1 MSTYDLRSIRNI
13 IRSFAPRCNRGCK
26 VTATKQEYIDRV
38 KANFPQE
45 LTERP
50 QWVVWKYE
58 PKPGSDKPTK
68 VLYNPGTPTYKAS
81 STSPKTWGTLQ
92 QALKAAQLPGV
103 DGIGFVF
110 SKDDPYIG
118 IDFDNCVDENGIIDP
133 VVTGWIE
140 SFDNYAEFSPS
151 GKGIHIIARA
161 TLPGKGIKH
170 GGIEMYS
177 EARFF
182 TMTGDKVP
190 GSPQNATEA
199 TETAQALYEYI
210 TAQKPQKPGS
220 ASPAQPRSE
229 LDIDD
234 STLLKLAFRAK
245 NGTKI
250 KKLWAGDIAGYKTQ
264 SEADFALAG
273 MLAFWTGGSAARV
286 EQLMLAS
293 GLNRDK
299 FQTKRGS
306 SSYLKQTV
314 GRAIE
319 GCTKFYAPART
330 DEVWAKLKAL
340 REFIT
345 LYRWEGRRAETLQR
359 CALAILRRF
368 EEAHSIETHFSTS
381 QIATMAGVGTATA
394 VRCLHGNVNKE
405 TGEVTDGLKHI
416 LPIERSQK
424 SNGLLA
430 STWRITDK
438 VFVSELIHHKS
449 NNTQDDCEYKDLV
462 VYQLVNNSS
471 VSKQSKFIESFLSD
485 DSFQRSTNRATERSA
500 ASDVSERS
508 ELDVTQAL
516 SELFNRDVTAN
527 QAGKSFSNIGLR
539 IVAYLDASPTKSAT
553 VADLAEALGKHP
565 QTIRATLHR
574 MTDALRI
581 HDCEGVLELST
592 LASAGNPTLAT
603 LPEDWRERLDRARPN
618 LASYGKHE
626 ARLQAVAARRLMRL
640 ATIYRMARREDTKEM
655 IAGIMDRQRAV
666 MAYGE
671 GDLPRLDRLLSR
683 VESHIIEAE
692 PEAVAEL
699 ATIARTA
706 PEAPAWLVA
715 EWVEGEII
723 ERVYLGSISDE
734 MFGQRVEVYQ

>member
-1 MSTYDLRSIRNI
+1 MNPSHIPN
-13 IRSFAPRCNRGCK
+13 
-26 VTATKQEYIDRV
+26 
-38 KANFPQE
+38 E
-45 LTERP
+45 LLALP

-58 PKPGSDKPTK
+58 PKPGSDKKTK
-68 VLYNPGTPTYKAS
+68 VLYNPGNPTYRAS
-81 STSPKTWGTLQ
+81 STSPRTWGTIQ
-92 QALKAAQLPGV
+92 QALKAAQLPSV
-103 DGIGFVF
+103 DGVGFVF
-110 SKDDPYIG
+110 SKSDPYIG
-118 IDFDNCVDENGIIDP
+118 IDFDNCLDDSGIIDP

-140 SFDNYAEFSPS
+140 SFDSYAEFSPS

-170 GGIEMYS
+170 SGIEMYS

-210 TAQKPQKPGS
+210 TAQKPQKPNS

-229 LDIDD
+229 LNIDD
-234 STLLKLAFRAK
+234 STLLKLAFSAK

-250 KKLWAGDIAGYKTQ
+250 KKLWAGDITGYKTQ

-306 SSYLKQTV
+306 SSYLEQTIE
-314 GRAIE
+314 RAIE
-319 GCTKFYAPART
+319 GCTEFYAPART

-394 VRCLHGNVNKE
+394 RRCLHGNVNKE

-438 VFVSELIHHKS
+438 VFVDKLIHHKS
-449 NNTQDDCEYKDLV
+449 INTQESCVSKDLV
-462 VYQLVNNSS
+462 VYQLVHNSNE
-471 VSKQSKFIESFLSD
+471 SKQSKFIEYHLSD
-485 DSFQRSTNRATERSA
+485 DAFQRGSNRTPERSA
-500 ASDVSERS
+500 ASDGSERS
-508 ELDVTQAL
+508 ELAVDVTRSL

-527 QAGKSFSNIGLR
+527 RAGKSFSNIGLR

-565 QTIRATLHR
+565 KTIRTTLHR

-683 VESHIIEAE
+683 VESHIIESE
-692 PEAVAEL
+692 PEVVAEL

-706 PEAPAWLVA
+706 PEAP
-715 EWVEGEII
+715 EWIQATWRDEQDYAIPASRLI
-723 ERVYLGSISDE
+723 ERVHLGHVFDDKFSERELIT
-734 MFGQRVEVYQ
+734 VEETE